1 MSKPKNWPPSLPYF
15 KAPQHGKDLTPAQL
29 QFLRTKPTTT
39 SNSQDH
45 SQLHHDED
53 TLPLIPA
60 SSPATETPCPRVKIL
75 PITNPLHPAHGQFGL
90 FAATNILP
98 GELIVAYLGRLHGRG
113 TTSEES
119 DYDIWLERE
128 MDVAVDAA
136 LGGNEGRFVNDY
148 RGVPV
153 VTASLPSSSSSS
165 SSSAAAAAAGR
176 ERSKGRPNARFG
188 NAFCERW
195 GEVCVG
201 VWAVGGGAGGK
212 KGKKKKGGEGGIR
225 KGEEILVSYGKGF
238 WEERRK
244 EGGDG
249 CDEDYGDGEDDIHD
263 DNHGCG
269 EGQMS

>member
-1 MSKPKNWPPSLPYF
+1 MSRPKNWPPSLPYF

-29 QFLRTKPTTT
+29 QFLRTKPTT
-39 SNSQDH
+39 SKHRSHQQLPHANNNNNNNDH
-45 SQLHHDED
+45 DDDS
-53 TLPLIPA
+53 TLPIIPA
-60 SSPATETPCPRVKIL
+60 SSAATETPCPRVKIL

-98 GELIVAYLGRLHGRG
+98 GELIVAYLGRLHGG
-113 TTSEES
+113 STTSEES

-153 VTASLPSSSSSS
+153 VGAS
-165 SSSAAAAAAGR
+165 GVVG
-176 ERSKGRPNARFG
+176 KGRPNARFG

-201 VWAVGGGAGGK
+201 VWAVGGGGGGK

-225 KGEEILVSYGKGF
+225 KGDEILVSYGKGF
-238 WEERRK
+238 WEERRRDCGD
-244 EGGDG
+244 EGDEDNGDG
-249 CDEDYGDGEDDIHD
+249 QGDVHDEISVD
-263 DNHGCG
+263 
-269 EGQMS
+269 EGQLS

>member
-1 MSKPKNWPPSLPYF
+1 M
-15 KAPQHGKDLTPAQL
+15 
-29 QFLRTKPTTT
+29 
-39 SNSQDH
+39 
-45 SQLHHDED
+45 
-53 TLPLIPA
+53 
-60 SSPATETPCPRVKIL
+60 
-75 PITNPLHPAHGQFGL
+75 
-90 FAATNILP
+90 
-98 GELIVAYLGRLHGRG
+98 AYLGRLHGKG

-153 VTASLPSSSSSS
+153 VSFSPTSSSSSF
-165 SSSAAAAAAGR
+165 AGGGGGGGGGGR
-176 ERSKGRPNARFG
+176 GKGRPNARFG

-201 VWAVGGGAGGK
+201 VWAVGGCSGAGGGK

-238 WEERRK
+238 WEERRR
-244 EGGDG
+244 EGGG
-249 CDEDYGDGEDDIHD
+249 EYDEGDGDGEG
-263 DNHGCG
+263 DNHDESQRG
-269 EGQMS
+269 EGQLS

>member
-1 MSKPKNWPPSLPYF
+1 MSSRPKNWPPSLPYF
-15 KAPQHGKDLTPAQL
+15 KAPQHGKDLTPTQL

-39 SNSQDH
+39 TTQ
-45 SQLHHDED
+45 SQLDD
-53 TLPLIPA
+53 DGNTLPVVPA

-75 PITNPLHPAHGQFGL
+75 PITDPLHPAYGQFGL
-90 FAATNILP
+90 FAATNISP

-128 MDVAVDAA
+128 MDVAADAA

-148 RGVPV
+148 RGVPC
-153 VTASLPSSSSSS
+153 
-165 SSSAAAAAAGR
+165 GR
-176 ERSKGRPNARFG
+176 EKGRPNARFG

-201 VWAVGGGAGGK
+201 VWAVGGGAGK
-212 KGKKKKGGEGGIR
+212 KGKKKKGVEGGIR

-238 WEERRK
+238 WEERRR
-244 EGGDG
+244 EEGDHGGEGDGDAGGDDY
-249 CDEDYGDGEDDIHD
+249 DENDDD
-263 DNHGCG
+263 DG
-269 EGQMS
+269 EGQLS

>member
-15 KAPQHGKDLTPAQL
+15 KAPQHGKDLTPTQL
-29 QFLRTKPTTT
+29 QFLRTKPNIITTKTTTSTTT
-39 SNSQDH
+39 SNSNSKHQPQPQYH
-45 SQLHHDED
+45 LHED
-53 TLPLIPA
+53 TLLPLIPA

-90 FAATNILP
+90 FAAANILP
-98 GELIVAYLGRLHGRG
+98 GELIVAYLGRLHGKG

-148 RGVPV
+148 RGVP
-153 VTASLPSSSSSS
+153 
-165 SSSAAAAAAGR
+165 
-176 ERSKGRPNARFG
+176 GRPNARFG

-201 VWAVGGGAGGK
+201 VWAVGGCSGAGGGK

-238 WEERRK
+238 WEERR
-244 EGGDG
+244 
-249 CDEDYGDGEDDIHD
+249 
-263 DNHGCG
+263 
-269 EGQMS
+269 